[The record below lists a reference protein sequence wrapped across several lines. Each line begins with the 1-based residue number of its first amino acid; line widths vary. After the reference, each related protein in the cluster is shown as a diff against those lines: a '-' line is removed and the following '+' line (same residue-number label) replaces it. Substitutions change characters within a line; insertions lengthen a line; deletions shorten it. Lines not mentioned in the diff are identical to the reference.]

1 MKKARFCIVFVLLGS
16 LLAGVFGSSALA
28 GYEYNVVPK
37 DEIIIGFNN
46 GSTTVDFLRIVGES
60 MERAAAE
67 HDIKILVAESAFETE
82 RILPNVDN
90 LLLQGA
96 NIIVDF
102 NVNAEV
108 GGSLVDY
115 CGEKGVPVI
124 CIDVAYPG
132 VGDDGWFFG
141 ANNQMAGETAGWG
154 LAQAVKEKWDGEIE
168 WLVLFFNSENGDLV
182 KKRLTGIADGLRNE
196 GVDLPEENVV
206 LIDMGG
212 GGSDTTLVGN
222 QKMTDWLTAHP
233 DAKKIGVGT
242 VNPETGQGVFSAVQT
257 SNRDSDV
264 FLVTNNNAFQTLAA
278 FEQGDNCWVGGSA
291 FYPNKY
297 GDYVVPLCVEI
308 LAGNNP
314 DKIQTIDH
322 SFLGRD
328 NIADIYGE
336 LGEEVPE

>member
-1 MKKARFCIVFVLLGS
+1 MKKVSLWVAFVLIGTLLTGALG
-16 LLAGVFGSSALA
+16 SALA
-28 GYEYNVVPK
+28 EGYQYNVVPK
-37 DEIIIGFNN
+37 EEVVIGFNN

-60 MERAAAE
+60 MERAAE
-67 HDIKILVAESAFETE
+67 ENGVKILVAESAFETE
-82 RILPNVDN
+82 RILANVES
-90 LLLQGA
+90 LLMQGA
-96 NIIVDF
+96 NVIVDF

-115 CGEKGVPVI
+115 CGERGVPVVG
-124 CIDVAYPG
+124 IDVAYPG

-154 LAQAVKEKWDGEIE
+154 LAQAIKAKWDSEIE
-168 WLVLFFNSENGDLV
+168 YLVLFFNSENGDLV
-182 KKRLTGIADGLRNE
+182 KLRLTGIADGLRKE
-196 GVDLPEENVV
+196 GIDLPEENVV

-212 GGSDTTLVGN
+212 GCSDTTLVSN

-257 SNRDSDV
+257 ANRDSDV
-264 FLVTNNNAFQTLAA
+264 FIVTNNNAFQTLAA
-278 FEQGDNCWVGGSA
+278 FEQGENCWVGGSA

-297 GDYVVPLCVEI
+297 GDYVVPLCVDI

-314 DKIQTIDH
+314 DKIQVIDH

-328 NIADIYGE
+328 QIADIYGE
-336 LGEEVPE
+336 LGEEAPE